1 MGAFGHE
8 AAGPATRG
16 EYHTVAAA
24 GSSSRVVSGV
34 AAADGVRAAASYLPV
49 LDGLRAVCI
58 LLVVLSHLG
67 LDHVVPG
74 AFGVTLFF
82 FISGF
87 LITRQ
92 LAGGLAREGR
102 VDFAGFYLRRAL
114 RLMPACLAYIGVAG
128 LLYRAEGGRI
138 SAGGWLAALL
148 YGANYYDLWA
158 GYRSVVA
165 GVRHPF
171 NILWSLAIEEHF
183 YAVWPVALALL
194 WRARAALWVVLGLC
208 VVVLLWRLWIWDACF
223 AAGAPWVCGPENANP
238 LWRFNRLYLATDAR
252 IDSLAWGVVLALL
265 PAAAVRRWPGWAA
278 AAGACALVL
287 SFALPGAFGRHVL
300 RPSVQGAA
308 LLGVVPWLL
317 EGESVVH
324 RALRSAPALLVGR
337 MSYSLYL
344 WHWAALGVADRLYPR
359 FGMAWV
365 AVAVVLSG
373 GLAAA
378 SYGGIERP
386 MLVVRRRFGSRAV
399 G

>member
-24 GSSSRVVSGV
+24 GSSSRVVSAA

-223 AAGAPWVCGPENANP
+223 AAGRPGCAGRRMPTRYGVSTGCTWRRMRGSIRWRGGWCWHCCRRRRCGGGRDGRRRPALAPW
-238 LWRFNRLYLATDAR
+238 L
-252 IDSLAWGVVLALL
+252 
-265 PAAAVRRWPGWAA
+265 
-278 AAGACALVL
+278 L

-300 RPSVQGAA
+300 RPSMQGAA

-359 FGMAWV
+359 FGLAWV
-365 AVAVVLSG
+365 GVAVVLSG
-373 GLAAA
+373 GLAAV